1 VSVEPSPGAATPV
14 AGATTPVAIVT
25 GASSGIGAA
34 LARLFAAD
42 GHAVMLVARRAAEL
56 NMLAD
61 DIAATGRPRPTVLA
75 LDLAA
80 ADAVSRVRETL
91 AAHGLVPRYVV
102 NNAGFGLLG
111 VAASLDRDEQ
121 LAMIDLNVK
130 ALTALSL
137 AFADDLVRLKGGLL
151 NVGSL
156 AGFMSGPGMAVYY
169 ATKAY
174 VISFSEALWRE
185 LGPKGVRVT
194 VLCPGPVPT
203 GFQARAGVTVTGLQ
217 SILTVTAEHAAKAG
231 YDGLM
236 AGRRMVVPGRL
247 AGLVPLLARLVP
259 RTAMIGLIAT
269 TQIRRLGPR
278 GGL

>member
-1 VSVEPSPGAATPV
+1 MSATERSPA
-14 AGATTPVAIVT
+14 AIVT
-25 GASSGIGAA
+25 GASSGIGAE

-42 GHAVMLVARRAAEL
+42 GHAVVLVARREAEL
-56 NMLAD
+56 EALAD
-61 DIAATGRPRPTVLA
+61 EIAAAGRPRPVVVA

-80 ADAVSRVRETL
+80 PDAVARLKEAL
-91 AAHGLVPRYVV
+91 AARGLAAKYLV

-111 VAASLDRDEQ
+111 VATSLDADEQ

-130 ALTALSL
+130 SLTALSL
-137 AFADDLVRLKGGLL
+137 TFADDLVRQRGGLL

-156 AGFMSGPGMAVYY
+156 AGFMAGPGMAVYY

-185 LGPKGVRVT
+185 LGPKGVTVT

-217 SILTVTAEHAAKAG
+217 SMLTVTAAQAAKVG

-236 AGRRMVVPGRL
+236 AGRRMVIPGRL
-247 AGLVPLLARLVP
+247 ASLVPLLARILP
-259 RTAMIGLIAT
+259 RRSMIGLIAS
-269 TQIRRLGPR
+269 TQIRRLGSR

>member
-1 VSVEPSPGAATPV
+1 MTSDPSPAAATPV
-14 AGATTPVAIVT
+14 ALVT

-42 GHAVMLVARRAAEL
+42 GHAVVLVARRAAEL
-56 NMLAD
+56 NALAD
-61 DIAATGRPRPTVLA
+61 EIAATGKPRPTVLA

-80 ADAVSRVRETL
+80 PEAVARLRGAL
-91 AAHGLVPRYVV
+91 AERGLAPKYLV

-111 VAASLDRDEQ
+111 VAASLDHGEQ
-121 LAMIDLNVK
+121 LAMIDLNVR

-137 AFADDLVRLKGGLL
+137 AFADDLVRLEGGLL

-156 AGFMSGPGMAVYY
+156 AGFMPGPGMAVYY
-169 ATKAY
+169 ATKAF
-174 VISFSEALWRE
+174 VISFSDAMWRE
-185 LGPKGVRVT
+185 LGPRGVRVT

-203 GFQARAGVTVTGLQ
+203 GFQARAGVTITGLQ
-217 SILTVTAEHAAKAG
+217 SILTVTADDAAKAG

-247 AGLVPLLARLVP
+247 ANLVPLLARFLP
-259 RTAMIGLIAT
+259 RRTMIGLIAS
-269 TQIRRLGPR
+269 TQIRRLGNR

>member
-1 VSVEPSPGAATPV
+1 MSDEPSPAAATPL
-14 AGATTPVAIVT
+14 ARTPVAIVT

-42 GHAVMLVARRAAEL
+42 GHAVVLIARREAEL
-56 NMLAD
+56 NALAD
-61 DIAATGRPRPTVLA
+61 DIAAAGRPRPTVLA
-75 LDLAA
+75 LDLAGPG
-80 ADAVSRVRETL
+80 AVSRIRESL
-91 AAHGLVPRYVV
+91 AAHGLTPKYIV

-111 VAASLDRDEQ
+111 VAASLDHDEQ
-121 LAMIDLNVK
+121 LAMIDLNVRG
-130 ALTALSL
+130 LTALSL
-137 AFADDLVRLKGGLL
+137 AFADDLVRLSGGIL

-156 AGFMSGPGMAVYY
+156 AGFMPGPGMAVYY

-203 GFQARAGVTVTGLQ
+203 GFQARAGVTVTGPQ
-217 SILTVTAEHAAKAG
+217 RIMTVTAEDAARAG
-231 YDGLM
+231 YEALM

-247 AGLVPLLARLVP
+247 AGLVALLARVMP
-259 RTAMIGLIAT
+259 RTAMIGLVAT
-269 TQIRRLGPR
+269 AQIRRLGPR

>member
-1 VSVEPSPGAATPV
+1 MSAEPLPAAATPL
-14 AGATTPVAIVT
+14 APTPVAIVT

-42 GHAVMLVARRAAEL
+42 GHAVVLIARREAEL
-56 NMLAD
+56 NALAD
-61 DIAATGRPRPTVLA
+61 DIAAAGRPRPTVLA

-80 ADAVSRVRETL
+80 PDAVSRIREGL
-91 AAHGLVPRYVV
+91 AARGLMPKYLV

-121 LAMIDLNVK
+121 LAMIDLNVRG
-130 ALTALSL
+130 LTALSL
-137 AFADDLVRLKGGLL
+137 AFADDLVRLSGGIL

-156 AGFMSGPGMAVYY
+156 AGFMPGPGMAVYY

-203 GFQARAGVTVTGLQ
+203 GFQARAGVTVTGPQ
-217 SILTVTAEHAAKAG
+217 RIMTVTAEDAARVG
-231 YDGLM
+231 YDALM
-236 AGRRMVVPGRL
+236 AGRRMAVPGRL
-247 AGLVPLLARLVP
+247 AGLVPLLARLMP
-259 RTAMIGLIAT
+259 RTAMIGLIAR

>member
-1 VSVEPSPGAATPV
+1 M
-14 AGATTPVAIVT
+14 VT
-25 GASSGIGAA
+25 GASSGIGAE

-42 GHAVMLVARRAAEL
+42 GHAVVLVARREAEL
-56 NMLAD
+56 EALAD
-61 DIAATGRPRPTVLA
+61 EIAAAGRPRPVVVA

-80 ADAVSRVRETL
+80 PDAVARLKEAL
-91 AAHGLVPRYVV
+91 AARGLAAKYLV

-111 VAASLDRDEQ
+111 VATSLDADEQ

-130 ALTALSL
+130 SLTALSL
-137 AFADDLVRLKGGLL
+137 TFADDLVRQRGGLL

-156 AGFMSGPGMAVYY
+156 AGFMAGPGMAVYY

-185 LGPKGVRVT
+185 LGPKGVTVT

-217 SILTVTAEHAAKAG
+217 SMLTVTAAQAAKVG

-236 AGRRMVVPGRL
+236 AGRRMVIPGRL
-247 AGLVPLLARLVP
+247 ASLVPLLARILP
-259 RTAMIGLIAT
+259 RRSMIGLIAS
-269 TQIRRLGPR
+269 TQIRRLGSR

>member
-1 VSVEPSPGAATPV
+1 M
-14 AGATTPVAIVT
+14 VT

-42 GHAVMLVARRAAEL
+42 GHAVMLVARREAEL
-56 NMLAD
+56 NALAD
-61 DIAATGRPRPTVLA
+61 DIAAAGWPRPTVLA

-80 ADAVSRVRETL
+80 PEAVSRIREVLSARGL
-91 AAHGLVPRYVV
+91 APKYVV

-111 VAASLDRDEQ
+111 VAAALDRDEQ

-137 AFADDLVRLKGGLL
+137 AFADDLVRLQGGLL

-156 AGFMSGPGMAVYY
+156 AGFMPGPGMAVYY

-217 SILTVTAEHAAKAG
+217 SILTVTAEDAAKAG

-247 AGLVPLLARLVP
+247 AGLVPLLARLMP
-259 RTAMIGLIAT
+259 RNVMIGLIAS

>member
-1 VSVEPSPGAATPV
+1 VNAEPSPV
-14 AGATTPVAIVT
+14 AVVT

-34 LARLFAAD
+34 LARSFAAD
-42 GHAVMLVARRAAEL
+42 GHAVVLVARREAEL
-56 NMLAD
+56 NALAD
-61 DIAATGRPRPTVLA
+61 DIAATGKPRPTVLP
-75 LDLAA
+75 LDLTAP
-80 ADAVSRVRETL
+80 DAVSRIREGL
-91 AAHGLVPRYVV
+91 AARGLSPRYVV

-121 LAMIDLNVK
+121 LAMIDLNVR

-137 AFADDLVRLKGGLL
+137 AFADDLVRLRGGIL

-156 AGFMSGPGMAVYY
+156 AGFMPGPGMAVYY
-169 ATKAY
+169 ATKSY

-217 SILTVTAEHAAKAG
+217 SILTVTAEDAAKAG
-231 YDGLM
+231 YEGLM

-247 AGLVPLLARLVP
+247 ANLVPLLARFIP
-259 RTAMIGLIAT
+259 RNAMIALIAM
-269 TQIRRLGPR
+269 TQIRRLGPY